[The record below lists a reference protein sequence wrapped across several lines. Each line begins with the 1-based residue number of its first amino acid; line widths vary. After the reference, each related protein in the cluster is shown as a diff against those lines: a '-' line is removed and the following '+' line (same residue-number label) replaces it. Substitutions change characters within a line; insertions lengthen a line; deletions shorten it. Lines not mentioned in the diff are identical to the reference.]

1 VALQWWIPLLALALG
16 GCASGPSPAQQATDA
31 LANVYP
37 ADAKAEIV
45 AFLRTYL
52 NDPTDIRD
60 AEITAPALKPI
71 GSTNRYVAC
80 VRFSAKTSSGGY
92 AALKE
97 HMVIFH
103 SGKLERFIEA
113 NREQCRDAVYEP
125 FPEAQRI
132 RR

>member
-1 VALQWWIPLLALALG
+1 LHCWISLLALALG
-16 GCASGPSPAQQATDA
+16 ACASGPSLAKQAADA
-31 LANVYP
+31 AANLYP
-37 ADAKAEIV
+37 ADAKAEII

-52 NDPTDIRD
+52 NEPTGIRD
-60 AEITAPALKPI
+60 AEMTAPTLKPV
-71 GSTNRYVAC
+71 GSTNRYVSC
-80 VRFSAKTSSGGY
+80 LRFSANKSSGGY
-92 AALKE
+92 AAPKE
-97 HMVIFH
+97 HMVIFY